1 MLIDEP
7 KTAAPLPQVANTA
20 LLTRLSCHSSL
31 AEKMDDSNGSQKV
44 HRMDHN
50 VDAMKG
56 RDGEVASSVM
66 EPLATDNPMRRST
79 VTAVACFFLSGF
91 LALALEICWIRKAS
105 LVFGSASFALSTVL
119 AVFFGGLAVGS
130 YLSGRWS
137 QRLRRP
143 LRMYAAVEIGVGA
156 LAILSP
162 LTFTVGQLIY
172 GQFYPLLMDH
182 FFILSFV
189 RLLLVTVTL
198 LPPTILMGATLPLFC
213 RQYVE
218 TENRIARRIGFLY
231 GINTLGAA
239 VGCATSGFLM
249 IRYIGVDRSIYLCGI
264 MNMLLGWV
272 AWRLPVQA
280 VNPSTDN
287 DRQDFTQS
295 TAPAVD
301 TSPGGVRAVP
311 FLFFLAGFIALGNEV
326 LWTRFLSLMMHNTV
340 YTYTLTLTVILLGIV
355 LGSMLTARWMDHLRR
370 RALFFGALQA
380 AIGITVMTVL
390 MLPASWWEQWRDPKD
405 LSSQLWVVL
414 AILMVPAVLSGISFP
429 LAVRMVVS
437 DPRQASRVV
446 GRMSALNTAG
456 GIAGALS
463 IGFVF
468 LPLLGMQQTLW
479 LTTGLSLLIGIV
491 TWLYVERV
499 TTFRIRSALAIAS
512 GVVWLGIPLS
522 LGTRLPADFLTKEGT
537 LIDFREG
544 LSAQVA
550 VIRKK
555 EKLLLEI
562 DRLWQGENQKT
573 HQIMAA
579 HVPMLLHEDPQSV
592 LLVGIGAGQTA
603 SRFLMY
609 PSLQTLDCVDIER
622 ELSPLIKQYFAGDW
636 LDDSRVNV
644 HVEDGRNYVTH
655 TDTRYD
661 VISVEVG
668 QAFRPGV
675 ASFYTTD
682 FYHLAKARLKPGGL
696 ISQFAPL
703 SFYSHQMDEFRTV
716 VSSFIQ
722 VFPNSILWYNY
733 NECLLIGS
741 TEKQA
746 KLSADRL
753 ALLAGNQQIHQDLAF
768 SHWGG
773 SAHWLNQPQ
782 NFLAG
787 FLAGPRGLTKFAGN
801 APVYRDDRPYL
812 EYTTNPHLSA
822 AEMPVLKL
830 IQSCI
835 DPVDVVLSSPPGSSL
850 TEATH
855 SVRTLNLRDIEAD
868 FATRGVGRL
877 IAQGDHKQAEAFV
890 RKGLRL
896 NPNRVSL
903 YASLG
908 VTLFYQQ
915 KIREAMDSFHH
926 GLELDPDNFDC
937 HMGLANAYMT
947 RKNFQKASFHLQHIV
962 NQNPDFAQS
971 RFLLARA
978 YQRLQQPDQA
988 MEAYRETLRLEPEH
1002 AAAHGDL
1009 GMMLTRQGKM
1019 NEAMSHLR
1027 QSIRIDPGVARSHFI
1042 LAKTLH
1048 EVDLT
1053 GQAINHFR
1061 TAVRLKPD
1069 WPLPLNDLAWILATH
1084 PDVNL
1089 RNPQEALLHAEQA
1102 AELTEHQNASFL
1114 DTLAVAYAAAD
1125 LFDQARQTARQAIEI
1140 ASSDQDSKLADQIQR
1155 RLRQYEQGK
1164 PHRTPTAAENSSA
1177 P

>member
-1 MLIDEP
+1 
-7 KTAAPLPQVANTA
+7 
-20 LLTRLSCHSSL
+20 
-31 AEKMDDSNGSQKV
+31 
-44 HRMDHN
+44 MDHN
-50 VDAMKG
+50 VDGMKG
-56 RDGEVASSVM
+56 RDGEVALHVTGS
-66 EPLATDNPMRRST
+66 PATGEVFTRST

-143 LRMYAAVEIGVGA
+143 LRIYAAVEIGVGA
-156 LAILSP
+156 LALLSP
-162 LTFTVGQLIY
+162 LTFSLGELVY
-172 GQFYPLLMDH
+172 GQFYPLLLDH
-182 FFILSFV
+182 FFVLSFV
-189 RLLLVTVTL
+189 RLLLVTATL

-218 TENRIARRIGFLY
+218 TESRIARRIGLLY

-249 IRYIGVDRSIYLCGI
+249 IRYIGVDLSIYLCGT

-280 VNPSTDN
+280 VNPSVDS
-287 DRQDFTQS
+287 DQQDVTQS
-295 TAPAVD
+295 IVPAGD
-301 TSPGGVRAVP
+301 TPAAGVWLVP

-340 YTYTLTLTVILLGIV
+340 YTYTLTLTVILIGIV
-355 LGSMLTARWMDHLRR
+355 LGSLFTARWMDQLRH
-370 RALFFGALQA
+370 RALCFGALQA
-380 AIGITVMTVL
+380 AVGIAVMTVL
-390 MLPASWWEQWRDPKD
+390 MLPASWWQQWRDPKD
-405 LSSQLWVVL
+405 LSSQLLVVL
-414 AILMVPAVLSGISFP
+414 TILMVPAVLSGISFP
-429 LAVRMVVS
+429 LAVRMVIS
-437 DPRQASRVV
+437 DPRQAGRVV
-446 GRMSALNTAG
+446 GRMTALNTAG

-463 IGFVF
+463 IGFVV

-479 LTTGLSLLIGIV
+479 LTTGLSLVSGIV
-491 TWLYVERV
+491 TWLYLERAMA
-499 TTFRIRSALAIAS
+499 FWIRSLLSVAGGTL
-512 GVVWLGIPLS
+512 WLSIPLF

-579 HVPMLLHEDPQSV
+579 HVPMLLHRDPQSV

-609 PSLQTLDCVDIER
+609 PSLQKLDCVDIER
-622 ELSPLIKQYFAGDW
+622 ELGPLIKQYFAGDW
-636 LDDSRVNV
+636 IDDSRVKIF
-644 HVEDGRNYVTH
+644 VEDGRNYATH
-655 TDTRYD
+655 SNTHYD

-675 ASFYTTD
+675 ASFYTSD
-682 FYHLAKARLKPGGL
+682 FYQLAKARLKPDGL

-703 SFYSHQMDEFRTV
+703 SFYSHQTDEFRTV
-716 VSSFIQ
+716 VASFID

-741 TEKQA
+741 PDKQV

-787 FLAGPRGLTKFAGN
+787 FLAGPRGLAKIAGN

-835 DPVDVVLSSPPGSSL
+835 DPVNVVLDSAPGTPL
-850 TEATH
+850 ANATD

-868 FATRGVGRL
+868 FTTRGVGRL
-877 IAQGDHKQAEAFV
+877 IAQGDHKQAESFV

-937 HMGLANAYMT
+937 HMGLANAYVT
-947 RKNFQKASFHLQHIV
+947 RKSFLKASVHLQHIV
-962 NQNPDFAQS
+962 DRNPDFAQS

-978 YQRLQQPDQA
+978 RHRLQQPNQA
-988 MEAYRETLRLEPEH
+988 IESYRETLRVEPEH
-1002 AAAHGDL
+1002 AAAHGEL
-1009 GMMLTRQGKM
+1009 GMLLTQQGKWD
-1019 NEAMSHLR
+1019 EAMSHLR
-1027 QSIRIDPGVARSHFI
+1027 ESIRIDPEVARPHFV

-1048 EVDLT
+1048 ET
-1053 GQAINHFR
+1053 NRTRQAINHFR
-1061 TAVRLKPD
+1061 TAVRLAPD
-1069 WPLPLNDLAWILATH
+1069 WALPLNDLAWILATH

-1089 RNPQEALLHAEQA
+1089 RKPQEALLHAKHA
-1102 AELTEHQNASFL
+1102 AELTQHQNASFL

-1125 LFDQARQTARQAIEI
+1125 LFDRARQTAQRASEI
-1140 ASSDQDSKLADQIQR
+1140 ASSNQDSKLADQIQR

-1164 PHRTPTAAENSSA
+1164 PHRTPTATEN
-1177 P
+1177 PPVP